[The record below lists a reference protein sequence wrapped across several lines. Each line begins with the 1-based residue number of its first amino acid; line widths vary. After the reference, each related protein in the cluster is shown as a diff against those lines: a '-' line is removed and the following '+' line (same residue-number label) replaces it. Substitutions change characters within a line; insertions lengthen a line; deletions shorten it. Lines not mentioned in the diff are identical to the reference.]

1 MTESCAL
8 NKPLGL
14 RCEWVLFELIG
25 ALIQLNNKN
34 LLSVSVLPEA
44 HREETHVYL
53 QSRFQIL
60 RKGECRNEEREP
72 GGIVYCQEQGVED
85 VDMRSRVSVG
95 NCFRSQI
102 LADKTSIPLVW
113 INGFLHVLY
122 PCLVDTALHDSV
134 S

>member
-1 MTESCAL
+1 MNGSCS
-8 NKPLGL
+8 
-14 RCEWVLFELIG
+14 RLIG

-85 VDMRSRVSVG
+85 VDMRG
-95 NCFRSQI
+95 
-102 LADKTSIPLVW
+102 LVW
-113 INGFLHVLY
+113 E
-122 PCLVDTALHDSV
+122 TASV
-134 S
+134 PRF